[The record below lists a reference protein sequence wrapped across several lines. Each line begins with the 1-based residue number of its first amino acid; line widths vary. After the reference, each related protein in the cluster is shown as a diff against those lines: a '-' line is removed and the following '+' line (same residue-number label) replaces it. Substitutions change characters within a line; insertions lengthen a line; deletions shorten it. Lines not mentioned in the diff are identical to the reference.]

1 MGFRDSKNFEDITL
15 IAPCGIN
22 CGLCR
27 AYLRQKKPCGG
38 CRGGS
43 ANKSDSC
50 LNCKIKNCGVLRQNR
65 LEFCFKCSKFP
76 CERIEHLDLRYRT
89 RYHVSPIENLAVV
102 KTRGIQYFLN
112 QEKGRWTCR
121 ECGGTICMHKGHCI
135 QCGAE
140 SPVE

>member
-1 MGFRDSKNFEDITL
+1 MGFRDTKNFEDSTL

-27 AYLRQKKPCGG
+27 AYLRAKKPCRG

-50 LNCKIKNCGVLRQNR
+50 LNCRIKNCELLQQAE
-65 LEFCFKCSKFP
+65 LEYCDACPKFP

-89 RYHVSPIENLAVV
+89 RYHVSPIENLALI
-102 KTRGIQYFLN
+102 KTEGIQQFLIR
-112 QEKGRWTCR
+112 EKGRWTCR
-121 ECGGTICMHKGHCI
+121 ECGGKICMHKGLCS
-135 QCGAE
+135 QCGADY
-140 SPVE
+140 SVE